1 MPITLVAFQNKLP
14 TSELTQMLLEKYNG
28 MEIHEV
34 FLFRFG
40 FFVFRSFFDKL
51 KAVTS
56 DHGIIRYL

>member
-1 MPITLVAFQNKLP
+1 
-14 TSELTQMLLEKYNG
+14 MLLEKYNG

>member
-14 TSELTQMLLEKYNG
+14 TSEVTQMLLEKYNG
-28 MEIHEV
+28 MEIHE
-34 FLFRFG
+34 

-51 KAVTS
+51 QAVTS